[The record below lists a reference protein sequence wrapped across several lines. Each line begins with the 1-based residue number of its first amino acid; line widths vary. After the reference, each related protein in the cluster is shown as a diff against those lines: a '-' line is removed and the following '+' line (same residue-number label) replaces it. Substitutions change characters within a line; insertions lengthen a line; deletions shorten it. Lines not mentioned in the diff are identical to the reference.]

1 MAPRS
6 ERPRQD
12 LLALALGIAAF
23 AQLGTL
29 LRLELSGALAG
40 YNATNL
46 SSAMWANFVGCFVI
60 GLFNGLKPVFDERGL
75 APLFSA
81 TTAGFCGA
89 LTTFSTWQGEVARW
103 LVLWPS
109 PSVSRAFAERN
120 AFGRVLS
127 AASALLTE
135 LGISCLAFQVGRGVA
150 HLMVDP
156 PPPPASEDAI
166 DEEES
171 QPLMVARGQPAPA
184 GYGLSAPPLGHVH
197 SAMLA
202 VLGRRAFARWD
213 DAVRVPARVGQ
224 GPGRSQ
230 WVFSLAFLG
239 LLVSVTAL
247 VTALNLSLGG
257 QLLFFVVIWAP
268 PGALLRYLLGV
279 WLNARPPGAGTYL
292 ANILACAVTGA
303 LMAGGAAAG
312 CYAGSPWKQ
321 NLVKGISV
329 GFCGSL
335 STTSTFVAHLHEF
348 AFGEALIYF
357 LISVVSAQGVL
368 CAILGGYLGSS
379 GASHVCA

>member
-1 MAPRS
+1 MGCQR
-6 ERPRQD
+6 RPW
-12 LLALALGIAAF
+12 
-23 AQLGTL
+23 GTC
-29 LRLELSGALAG
+29 
-40 YNATNL
+40 TPQ
-46 SSAMWANFVGCFVI
+46 C
-60 GLFNGLKPVFDERGL
+60 
-75 APLFSA
+75 
-81 TTAGFCGA
+81 
-89 LTTFSTWQGEVARW
+89 
-103 LVLWPS
+103 S
-109 PSVSRAFAERN
+109 PCWGGGPSRAGTTQCEYLHGSDKAQDGE
-120 AFGRVLS
+120 
-127 AASALLTE
+127 
-135 LGISCLAFQVGRGVA
+135 
-150 HLMVDP
+150 
-156 PPPPASEDAI
+156 ASELLV
-166 DEEES
+166 S
-171 QPLMVARGQPAPA
+171 
-184 GYGLSAPPLGHVH
+184 
-197 SAMLA
+197 
-202 VLGRRAFARWD
+202 
-213 DAVRVPARVGQ
+213 
-224 GPGRSQ
+224 SQ